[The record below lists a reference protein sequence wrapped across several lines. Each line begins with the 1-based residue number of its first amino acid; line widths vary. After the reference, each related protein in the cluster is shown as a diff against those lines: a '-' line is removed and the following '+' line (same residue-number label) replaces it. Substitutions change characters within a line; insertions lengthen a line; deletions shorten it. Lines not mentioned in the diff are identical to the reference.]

1 MPSTI
6 LGIRSTKKIKAFL
19 NALMP
24 ESQGLIEE
32 VLCIKKSVQTLLSIF
47 NMEMIT

>member
-6 LGIRSTKKIKAFL
+6 LSIRSTKKIKAFL
-19 NALMP
+19 KPP

-47 NMEMIT
+47 NKEMIT

>member
-19 NALMP
+19 KPP
-24 ESQGLIEE
+24 ESQGLIKE
-32 VLCIKKSVQTLLSIF
+32 VLCIKKSIQTVIHL
-47 NMEMIT
+47 